1 MQAAIAVM
9 TRIPVPGRTK
19 TRLMQKMSAFECA
32 AFHQVCLVDICKTV
46 SDTGV
51 TGYIYYTGET
61 HTGTPTYSKSMEAGF
76 APDIL
81 NLAEKLGL
89 KVRRQ
94 TGRDLGQRLGNA
106 ARQVLSTHDRVILL
120 GADLPHLSTGLLLD
134 ALQKLDSCD
143 VVIGPAR
150 DGGYY
155 LLGIKE
161 VYSCLFV
168 EIPWG
173 SPDVLLRT
181 IEAAGLKNLSLTL
194 LDLKADID
202 TWDDLVYFYRKA
214 ADTETGVRK
223 LAAYRFAERMIMKYV
238 P

>member
-1 MQAAIAVM
+1 MRAAIAVM
-9 TRIPVPGRTK
+9 TRVPAPGRTK
-19 TRLMQKMSAFECA
+19 TRLMQKMSTFECA
-32 AFHQVCLVDICKTV
+32 AFHQACLADICRTV

-61 HTGTPTYSKSMEAGF
+61 HTGTPACSKDVEAGF
-76 APDIL
+76 DPGIL

-94 TGRDLGQRLGNA
+94 TGKDLGQRLGNA
-106 ARQVLSTHDRVILL
+106 ARQILAGHDRVILL
-120 GADLPHLSTGLLLD
+120 GADLPYLSTGLLLD
-134 ALQKLDSCD
+134 AMQKLDSCD

-168 EIPWG
+168 EIPW
-173 SPDVLLRT
+173 SSASVLSRT
-181 IEAAGLKNLSLTL
+181 IEATGLNNLSLTL
-194 LDLKADID
+194 LELKADID

-214 ADTETGVRK
+214 ADTETGARK
-223 LAAYRFAERMIMKYV
+223 LAAYRFAEKMIMKYV